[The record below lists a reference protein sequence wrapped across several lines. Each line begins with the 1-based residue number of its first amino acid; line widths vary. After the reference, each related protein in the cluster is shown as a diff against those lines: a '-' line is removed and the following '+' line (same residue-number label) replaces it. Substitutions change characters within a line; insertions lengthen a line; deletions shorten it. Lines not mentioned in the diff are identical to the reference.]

1 MAGRPSRRQLL
12 RHGAAAVGV
21 GLTGGLAG
29 CSSLRG
35 CTSAE
40 IVLRAELVGNAPD
53 GATVVDAADP
63 RVANSPWVLKVV
75 EAAAEGHPR
84 ESSISDCLSDYDAL
98 RADLDALPAFDR
110 SEDRLYFVRVNGQ
123 VVRLR
128 AVFFAGDDARRSE
141 LVLPPAR

>member
-1 MAGRPSRRQLL
+1 MAGRPSRRRLL
-12 RHGAAAVGV
+12 RRGAAAVGV

-35 CTSAE
+35 CSSAE
-40 IVLRAELVGNAPD
+40 IMLRGELVGSAPD
-53 GATVVDAADP
+53 GATVVDVDDP

-84 ESSISDCLSDYDAL
+84 ESSVSDCLSDYDAL
-98 RADLDALPAFDR
+98 REDLDALPSVDK
-110 SEDRLYFVRVNGQ
+110 SEDRRYYVRVDGQ

-141 LVLPPAR
+141 LVSPPAR